1 MGCFGIWGSGDEE
14 EPTKEWRL
22 SGWERVESWR
32 LTKTCLEEEE
42 LMNPSDA
49 DGSQIAVL
57 GWSVGV
63 SNVEPIGDL
72 GEDR

>member
-1 MGCFGIWGSGDEE
+1 M
-14 EPTKEWRL
+14 